1 MQFKDLKDG
10 YPIYLFD
17 RSSLSVQTGRVTS
30 VTTPHASSKPGA
42 TLANLGLVVDVVVN
56 IDGKS
61 FSYEVK
67 DNSENAYIDTTLLT
81 SNVDIVVNEIKAI
94 KNNSEETIKSIDKH
108 KANIEKCTALLS
120 EFDPIYRE
128 KKETDDK
135 INSLAQTVANLAAI
149 VEKLND
155 KIK

>member
-1 MQFKDLKDG
+1 MQFKDLKDA

-17 RSSLSVQTGRVTS
+17 RSNISIQTGRVTS
-30 VTTPHASSKPGA
+30 VTPPHASTKPGA
-42 TLANLGLVVDVVVN
+42 TLANMGLVVDVVVN

-61 FSYEVK
+61 YSYEVK
-67 DNSENAYIDTTLLT
+67 ENSESAYIDTTLLT
-81 SNVDIVVNEIKAI
+81 SNVDIVVNELKAI
-94 KNNSEETIKSIDKH
+94 KTNSEETLKSIDKH
-108 KANIEKCTALLS
+108 KENITRCTTLLS
-120 EFDPIYRE
+120 EFDPVYRE

-135 INSLAQTVANLAAI
+135 INTLTQTVANLAAI

>member
-108 KANIEKCTALLS
+108 KANIEKCRVAS
-120 EFDPIYRE
+120 KHDAEYIFSNEY
-128 KKETDDK
+128 
-135 INSLAQTVANLAAI
+135 AVANKI
-149 VEKLND
+149 YEKLFP
-155 KIK
+155 III